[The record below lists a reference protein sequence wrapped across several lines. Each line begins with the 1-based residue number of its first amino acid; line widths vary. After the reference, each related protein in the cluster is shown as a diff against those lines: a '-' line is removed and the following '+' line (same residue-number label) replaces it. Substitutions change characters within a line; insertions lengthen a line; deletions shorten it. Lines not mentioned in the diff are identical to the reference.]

1 MQRVLLLTLA
11 LLLTPLSWAE
21 EEMTIYSELTF
32 LSSAPGAEA
41 ALEAALLEG
50 PAAAGQAQANAG
62 ELFAWALY
70 RVLYHHGDYTHV
82 MIRQAIRREGLSPL
96 LQPSTDDELRG
107 LARREGRVVYAL
119 EQFHTNLALR
129 DRPFL
134 TAVFLQS
141 QDGEGTQAVLANR
154 FGPALKTLIADEAG
168 PAAYS
173 QFRRRLPGAGGDHDR
188 VMVLQYPSFE
198 ALWSSAP
205 AEAAFKAHDDT
216 LAAAEAALGDVA
228 TIVRSEQWQ
237 LVKVLTRQAP
247 N

>member
-1 MQRVLLLTLA
+1 MRRLLLLTLT
-11 LLLTPLSWAE
+11 LLFAPLSWAE

-70 RVLYHHGDYTHV
+70 RVLYHDGAYSHV
-82 MIRQAIRREGLSPL
+82 VIRQAIRPEGLSPL
-96 LQPSTDDELRG
+96 KQGPADDALRG

-134 TAVFLQS
+134 SAVFLQS
-141 QDGEGTQAVLANR
+141 QDGEGTKAVLESR
-154 FGPALKTLIADEAG
+154 FGPALKALIADEAG

-188 VMVLQYPSFE
+188 VMVMQYPSFD
-198 ALWSSAP
+198 ALWSRAP
-205 AEAAFKAHDDT
+205 VDAAFQAQDDT
-216 LAAAEAALGDVA
+216 LAAAEAALGEVA
-228 TIVRSEQWQ
+228 TVIRSEQWQ
-237 LVKVLTRQAP
+237 LVKVVTRQAQ